1 MLRNKLLLKFDLNYN
16 YTPSV
21 LIFKAVLTSAKSVAL
36 KVTVPSLFSGMF
48 MEIRR

>member
-1 MLRNKLLLKFDLNYN
+1 MPRNKLLIKLNLN

-36 KVTVPSLFSGMF
+36 KVTVPSQFSGMF
-48 MEIRR
+48 MEISR